1 LPGENSRDVG
11 VAASGG
17 KENTKV
23 ASANSLCEAKAA
35 KTDQHKAGVGDDEW
49 RANAVLVGEI
59 GEQECYDRR
68 EHVRRCNQALRIS
81 LVETHAHLKNDW
93 QEVRDGVRNGRREAE
108 QGCKGPYLEVS
119 GRLEILANLEL
130 LESGIMTILFDGCD
144 DEVNL
149 LLIQELGAEADM
161 CCLLREVDNGEVCAD
176 GKDTGD
182 ETSEALLVTIVTVAN
197 EATVLTA

>member
-1 LPGENSRDVG
+1 
-11 VAASGG
+11 
-17 KENTKV
+17 
-23 ASANSLCEAKAA
+23 
-35 KTDQHKAGVGDDEW
+35 
-49 RANAVLVGEI
+49 
-59 GEQECYDRR
+59 
-68 EHVRRCNQALRIS
+68 
-81 LVETHAHLKNDW
+81 
-93 QEVRDGVRNGRREAE
+93 
-108 QGCKGPYLEVS
+108 
-119 GRLEILANLEL
+119 LANLEL